1 MKKKLVKATIKFKLI
16 MTTVIIIFVMG
27 SLNIFLLLTSMNY
40 NSRYDKIL
48 TNINTATSITE
59 KASLIAQE
67 LINVE
72 SGKIT
77 FSNAK
82 HWQYH
87 KEVGEELN
95 FMLGNS
101 LSNESR
107 ERLEASME
115 LLDKIEA
122 GIVKIESFIN
132 EGKAGE
138 LFAELQTL
146 RTGCGILKG
155 QIEDYILFEAQ
166 NSSIIKENINKGF
179 KRNISINIAALALSI
194 GFSLGTSLIIS
205 KNIARPVNALRQKAT
220 LIASGNLEI
229 ETVKVKTND
238 ELVELADA
246 FNDMVLSL
254 KNIIKKVYSA
264 SDQIH
269 SFSNKI
275 AANAETNSAA
285 GEEIA
290 ASIEEMAGGIHLLSD
305 NSSNAMKEIEK
316 MFEITHFIASGT
328 EKILDSA
335 NQSVTTAGEGSNFI
349 EAFIAQLN
357 KINTVI
363 EEASKVTTVLNFN
376 SNEMNKIMNTISSIS
391 SQTNLLALN
400 AAIEAARA
408 GDAGKGFAV
417 VADEVKKLADE
428 SSESARKIED
438 IIKNVQTDTKMMNE
452 KMEASL
458 IEISIGNEYGNK
470 AKERFELIERAS
482 EVVNSDVIRIFE
494 ELKGLIN
501 YAERVNSRMELV
513 DKTANANMLAST
525 SIGVTVGQQAV
536 CLEDVFK
543 SALTL
548 SNLAVE
554 LDEAVKKFKL

>member
-1 MKKKLVKATIKFKLI
+1 MKKKLVKATIRFKLI
-16 MTTVIIIFVMG
+16 MTTVIIIFIMG
-27 SLNIFLLLTSMNY
+27 SLNIILLLTSMNY
-40 NSRYDKIL
+40 SSQYDKIL
-48 TNINTATSITE
+48 SNINTATSITE

-72 SGKIT
+72 SGEIT

-82 HWQYH
+82 HWQHH

-107 ERLEASME
+107 ERLEVSLE

-122 GIVKIESFIN
+122 SIVKIESFIN

-269 SFSNKI
+269 SFANKI

-305 NSSNAMKEIEK
+305 NSSNARKEIEK

-501 YAERVNSRMELV
+501 NAERVNSRMELV
-513 DKTANANMLAST
+513 DKTANANILAST
-525 SIGVTVGQQAV
+525 SIGVTVGQQAT

>member
-107 ERLEASME
+107 ERLEVSLE

-122 GIVKIESFIN
+122 SIVKIESFIN

-166 NSSIIKENINKGF
+166 NSSIIKEINKGF

-194 GFSLGTSLIIS
+194 GFHWEQ
-205 KNIARPVNALRQKAT
+205 AL
-220 LIASGNLEI
+220 
-229 ETVKVKTND
+229 
-238 ELVELADA
+238 
-246 FNDMVLSL
+246 
-254 KNIIKKVYSA
+254 
-264 SDQIH
+264 
-269 SFSNKI
+269 
-275 AANAETNSAA
+275 
-285 GEEIA
+285 
-290 ASIEEMAGGIHLLSD
+290 
-305 NSSNAMKEIEK
+305 
-316 MFEITHFIASGT
+316 
-328 EKILDSA
+328 
-335 NQSVTTAGEGSNFI
+335 
-349 EAFIAQLN
+349 
-357 KINTVI
+357 
-363 EEASKVTTVLNFN
+363 
-376 SNEMNKIMNTISSIS
+376 
-391 SQTNLLALN
+391 
-400 AAIEAARA
+400 
-408 GDAGKGFAV
+408 
-417 VADEVKKLADE
+417 
-428 SSESARKIED
+428 
-438 IIKNVQTDTKMMNE
+438 
-452 KMEASL
+452 
-458 IEISIGNEYGNK
+458 
-470 AKERFELIERAS
+470 
-482 EVVNSDVIRIFE
+482 
-494 ELKGLIN
+494 
-501 YAERVNSRMELV
+501 
-513 DKTANANMLAST
+513 
-525 SIGVTVGQQAV
+525 
-536 CLEDVFK
+536 
-543 SALTL
+543 
-548 SNLAVE
+548 
-554 LDEAVKKFKL
+554 

>member
-205 KNIARPVNALRQKAT
+205 QNISRPVNALRQKAT
-220 LIASGNLEI
+220 LIASGDLGI
-229 ETVKVKTND
+229 DTVKVKTKD

-246 FNDMVLSL
+246 FNDMVQSL

-275 AANAETNSAA
+275 AANTETNSAA
-285 GEEIA
+285 GQEIA
-290 ASIEEMAGGIHLLSD
+290 ASIEEMAGEIHLLSE
-305 NSSNAMKEIEK
+305 NSSNAMNEIEK
-316 MFEITHFIASGT
+316 MFEITQFIASGT

-335 NQSVTTAGEGSNFI
+335 NQSVITAGEGSNCI
-349 EAFIAQLN
+349 EVFIAQLS
-357 KINTVI
+357 KINMVI

-428 SSESARKIED
+428 SAESTRKIED
-438 IIKNVQTDTKMMNE
+438 IIRNVQTDTKMMNE

-470 AKERFELIERAS
+470 AKERFESIEKAS
-482 EVVNSDVIRIFE
+482 KVVNSDVVQIFE

-513 DKTANANMLAST
+513 DKTANANMLVST

>member
-1 MKKKLVKATIKFKLI
+1 MKKKLVKATIRFKLI
-16 MTTVIIIFVMG
+16 MTTVIIIFIMG
-27 SLNIFLLLTSMNY
+27 SLNIILLLTSMNY
-40 NSRYDKIL
+40 SSQYDKIL
-48 TNINTATSITE
+48 SNINTATSITE

-72 SGKIT
+72 SGEIT

-82 HWQYH
+82 HWQHH

-107 ERLEASME
+107 ERLEVSLE

-122 GIVKIESFIN
+122 SIVKIESFIN

-501 YAERVNSRMELV
+501 NAERVNSRMELV
-513 DKTANANMLAST
+513 DKTANANILAST
-525 SIGVTVGQQAV
+525 SIGVTVGQQAT